1 MRQRLLLRLSAT
13 LACLLLLAAPASS
26 EDRPVHLVTFAY
38 PPFVEVTG
46 DKPATGMMID
56 TVTAVFSR
64 MGRPMT
70 LETYPLARALRM
82 LEIGEA
88 DGLFTIKKTPER
100 EAAYFF
106 PKTHLLTQDFVFFVL
121 ADSDIEFNGDLKNMT
136 QASIGVVQNTSYGQV
151 FDTAARSDTFKR
163 LEPALSFE
171 ANFKKLLAGRMDAV
185 VCSRIVGMTI
195 LKKLNASKQVRVTGP
210 PIETARSYIAFN
222 RSTVTPALVAEFD
235 RVLGA
240 MQKDGTM
247 KAIEQQYAN

>member
-1 MRQRLLLRLSAT
+1 MRLHRLLRLSAG
-13 LACLLLLAAPASS
+13 LACLLSLAAPAFSQ
-26 EDRPVHLVTFAY
+26 ERPLHLVTFVY
-38 PPFVEVTG
+38 PPFVEVGG
-46 DKPATGMMID
+46 DKPVNGLMVDA
-56 TVTAVFSR
+56 VTAVFSR
-64 MGRPMT
+64 MGKPMT
-70 LETYPLARALRM
+70 LEVYPLARALRM

-88 DGLFTIKKTPER
+88 DGFFTIKKTPER
-100 EAAYFF
+100 EASYFF

-121 ADSDIEFNGDLKNMT
+121 ADSGIEFNGELKNMT
-136 QASIGVVQNTSYGQV
+136 HASIGVVQNTSYGQV
-151 FDTAARSDTFKR
+151 FDTAAKSDTFKR

-185 VCSRIVGMTI
+185 VCSRVVGLTI
-195 LKKLNASKQVRVTGP
+195 LKKLNASKQVRVAGP

-222 RSTVTPALVAEFD
+222 RNTVTPALVAEFD